1 MRFLPRTTG
10 LARDDSMARSNDRRK
25 WSILILAMSIS
36 VVVFSDVTRAQH
48 EQLVQLDRFGGVA
61 IVIAKPTGHF
71 RIAKVGNRWVFVTP
85 EGNPFWMFGVWN
97 ITTDDHPFPSRSD
110 PSYTQRVVAKYGDA
124 NLAWGP
130 QQVRRLKSWG
140 FNTIGPY
147 SVSWV
152 TPTQTDSRWPG
163 DHTQPVKAPYI
174 LLENFSWYSLINSQ
188 NFGSRPVKDLIAG
201 VKPDLLGYY
210 GGNFP
215 DVFDP
220 AFDAYVSG
228 MLRNDQAFLA
238 TKNSPWVV
246 GYMSADTDNM
256 WGFGAGPDFATTPP
270 GHASDHLGLVVLF
283 TCPTQSSN
291 PKLGMTYSDTQ
302 VYSKKALADFLEA
315 KYHSIEALNTS
326 WSSSYSTFGSAGGW
340 GAGAGL
346 MDESGNMR
354 HKWLGRDTIR
364 LSDFNPNVVSD
375 LNAFLVQL
383 SRKYFTICRTRVKQY
398 SPTALY
404 LGNTSLG
411 AWLAPPRKE
420 ILQAASGLLDIMG
433 TSLDPGNQ
441 RQIDFVEQ
449 YLGDVPL
456 INWTGWRANPDSDMY
471 ATPRQTDFQTQA
483 QRAAAYTQAVD
494 NMWGASVASANSQ
507 PFVGLL
513 WWEFHDNVG
522 ESSNWGL
529 VSISDNAYNG
539 VEAVQAKG
547 RDSWGFPTGGELRN
561 YGDFLSAVRAANHEV
576 YVRLE
581 DETHRSN
588 SGK

>member
-1 MRFLPRTTG
+1 MLKWCERFGIARFSIVATIA
-10 LARDDSMARSNDRRK
+10 LALITILLVPIARS
-25 WSILILAMSIS
+25 
-36 VVVFSDVTRAQH
+36 QH
-48 EQLVQLDRFGGVA
+48 ATTVELDRFGGSSSTVSD
-61 IVIAKPTGHF
+61 PTGHF
-71 RIAKVGNRWVFVTP
+71 RLTKTGNRWAFVTP
-85 EGNPFWMFGVWN
+85 SGGAFWMIGVWN
-97 ITTDDHPFPSRSD
+97 IIGDDHPFPNGSS
-110 PSYTQRVVAKYGDA
+110 PTYSQRAHAKYGDVD
-124 NLAWGP
+124 LHWGP

-152 TPTQTDSRWPG
+152 TPTQSDDHWPG
-163 DHTQPVKAPYI
+163 DHTQPVKAPYVF
-174 LLENFSWYSLINSQ
+174 LGNFSWYSLINSQ
-188 NFGSRPVKDLIAG
+188 NFGTRPVKDLIAG
-201 VKPDLLGYY
+201 VKPDTLGYY

-220 AFDAYVSG
+220 AFDDYVVG
-228 MLRNDQAFLA
+228 MLQKDRAFQV

-270 GHASDHLGLVVLF
+270 GYASDHLGLVVLL
-283 TCPTQSSN
+283 TAPTQSSN
-291 PKLGMTYSDTQ
+291 PRLGMKYADTE
-302 VYSKKALADFLEA
+302 VYTKKALADFLET
-315 KYHSIEALNTS
+315 KYKTIQSLNNS
-326 WSSSYSTFGSAGGW
+326 WNSSYSTFGSVGGW
-340 GAGAGL
+340 GAGTGL
-346 MDESGNMR
+346 MDESGNMG

-364 LSDFNPNVVSD
+364 LSDFNPNVVLD

-383 SRKYFTICRTRVKQY
+383 SRKYFTVCRTRIKQF

-404 LGNTSLG
+404 FGNSVLG

-420 ILQAASGLLDIMG
+420 ILQGASGLLDAMG
-433 TSLDPGNQ
+433 TNLDPGN
-441 RQIDFVEQ
+441 RAQIDFVEQ

-471 ATPRQTDFQTQA
+471 GTPHQTNFQTQA
-483 QRAAAYTQAVD
+483 QRAAAYTQAVE
-494 NMWGASVASANSQ
+494 NMWNATAASTKSQ

-522 ESSNWGL
+522 ENSNWGL
-529 VSISDNAYNG
+529 VSMSDNAYDG
-539 VEAVQAKG
+539 VEAVEAKG

-561 YGDFLSAVRAANHEV
+561 YGDFLSAVRVVNHDI

-581 DETHRSN
+581 DETHQLK
-588 SGK
+588 SGKSGQH